1 MGSFSSTEALKA
13 LAAGPQVHLNLRV
26 AQLVE
31 TALLRGEAR
40 LAANGALV
48 ATTGARTGRSPRD
61 KFIVDDAVTH
71 DSVDWGRV
79 NQPFPPERFEA
90 LLERVAHHMRERDL
104 FVQDLYCGADP
115 AYRLPI
121 RVIAEYAW
129 HALFVHQLFVRP
141 EADELKAH
149 APEFTVIAAPEFEA
163 LPQRDGTRSGAFIL
177 TDFTRRIVL
186 IGGTKYAGE
195 MKKCIFGVMNFL
207 LPQRSL
213 ADRVLP
219 MHCSANVGANGDTAL
234 FFGLS
239 GTGKTTLSADPARRL
254 IGDDEH
260 GWSPNGIFN
269 FEGGCYAKCVDLS
282 EEKEPEIFHAIRF
295 GSVLE
300 NVILDPVTSLPDYFN
315 IELTENTRAA
325 YPVDYIQ
332 NAVIPGIGDHPTNVM
347 FLAADAFGVL
357 PPIARLTPEQAMYHF
372 LSGYTA
378 KLAGTEAGL
387 GSEPVPEFSACFGS
401 PFLPLAPRVYAELL
415 GERLKQHRANCW
427 LVNTGWSGGKFG
439 AGQRMSLKYTRALVN
454 AALDGKLDD
463 IEFITEPSLG
473 FRIPIACP
481 GVPSEILNPRYV
493 WSDKEAHDRQAADLA
508 ARFEANFRQFDAPD
522 PIRVAGPR
530 KR

>member
-1 MGSFSSTEALKA
+1 MSSFSSTEALKA
-13 LAAGPQVHLNLRV
+13 LTAGPQVHLNLRV
-26 AQLVE
+26 AQLIE

-71 DSVDWGRV
+71 STVDWGRV
-79 NQPFPPERFEA
+79 NQPFPPERFAA
-90 LLERVAHHMRERDL
+90 LLERVTNHMRERDL
-104 FVQDLYCGADP
+104 FVEDLYCGADP

-129 HALFVHQLFVRP
+129 HAVFVHQLFVRP
-141 EADELKAH
+141 EPNELKAH
-149 APEFTVIAAPEFEA
+149 APEFTVIAAPEFQAEPA
-163 LPQRDGTRSGAFIL
+163 RDGTRSEAFIL

-195 MKKCIFGVMNFL
+195 MKKCIFGVMNYL
-207 LPQRSL
+207 LPAR
-213 ADRVLP
+213 DVLP
-219 MHCSANVGANGDTAL
+219 MHCSANVGQDGVTAL

-260 GWSPNGIFN
+260 GWSATGVFN

-282 EEKEPEIFHAIRF
+282 EEKEPQIFHAIRF

-300 NVILDPVTSLPDYFN
+300 NVVLDPATSRPDYAD
-315 IELTENTRAA
+315 ISLTENTRAA
-325 YPVDYIQ
+325 YPVEYIE
-332 NAVIPGIGDHPTNVM
+332 NALIPGMGGHPKNVL

-378 KLAGTEAGL
+378 KLAGTEAGM
-387 GSEPVPEFSACFGS
+387 GSDPVPEFSACFGA
-401 PFLPLAPRVYAELL
+401 PFLPLAPRVYAEML
-415 GERLKQHRANCW
+415 GNRL
-427 LVNTGWSGGKFG
+427 
-439 AGQRMSLKYTRALVN
+439 
-454 AALDGKLDD
+454 
-463 IEFITEPSLG
+463 
-473 FRIPIACP
+473 
-481 GVPSEILNPRYV
+481 
-493 WSDKEAHDRQAADLA
+493 
-508 ARFEANFRQFDAPD
+508 
-522 PIRVAGPR
+522 
-530 KR
+530 